1 MYPLNVVKS
10 SLTNLQALDSE
21 GIAYYMSR
29 WYTKD
34 ELVFRLAMYI
44 VMAPLAGGE

>member
-1 MYPLNVVKS
+1 MLP
-10 SLTNLQALDSE
+10 

-34 ELVFRLAMYI
+34 ELVFRLALYI
-44 VMAPLAGGE
+44 VMAPLAGGECYPLRFSFRAYGQES